1 LSRDRRR
8 SIRLLLREVPLPA
21 PVRREFIDTLF
32 DMRLPILGM
41 GIVTAAIAGLV
52 AREWQDPVIAFLAL
66 AAALLT
72 IVRLLLLRAYAR
84 ARPVVDAELGRWESR
99 YAIGSYASGIL
110 LGLFN
115 VYVLNYHFPLL
126 HLITVSLVFGFG
138 AGIVSRIS
146 IRPVICVISLLLAT
160 VPTVVA
166 LAVHAVEPNPIEL
179 HAPLFATEAF
189 LVAMITMLSLQSVRH
204 LYRSAVRH
212 LTAEHDMALLAKFD
226 ALTGLANR
234 LLLRERFQDS
244 SLIAAA
250 QGEQLALHFIDLDG
264 FKAVNDGLGHLAGD
278 SVLQQV
284 SRRLEGLVRAED
296 TVARLGGDEFIV
308 LQTHVRDRSEAEM
321 LARRMIRQL
330 SAPYEADGDWV
341 RISAS
346 VGIAMMP
353 EFGREL
359 ETLLSC
365 ADAALYRCKGGGKG
379 KLHFCT
385 SDDRMSDKRAVA

>member
-8 SIRLLLREVPLPA
+8 SIGLLLREVPLPV

-32 DMRLPILGM
+32 GMRLPILGM
-41 GIVTAAIAGLV
+41 GIVTAAIAGLI
-52 AREWQDPVIAFLAL
+52 AREWRDPIIALLAL
-66 AAALLT
+66 AVALVT
-72 IVRLLLLRAYAR
+72 VVRLLVLRAYER
-84 ARPVVDAELGRWESR
+84 ARPVVDAQLDRWEAR
-99 YAIGSYASGIL
+99 YAFGNYAFGLL
-110 LGLFN
+110 LGLLN
-115 VYVLNYHFPLL
+115 VHVLNYHFPLL
-126 HLITVSLVFGFG
+126 DLITVSLVFGFG

-160 VPTVVA
+160 VPTVAA
-166 LAVHAVEPNPIEL
+166 LAVHAFEPNTIEL
-179 HAPLFATEAF
+179 HAPLFAAEAF

-204 LYRSAVRH
+204 LYRSAVQH

-234 LLLRERFQDS
+234 LLLRERFHDS

-250 QGEQLALHFIDLDG
+250 EGEQLALHFIDLDG
-264 FKAVNDGLGHLAGD
+264 FKAVNDGQGHLAGD

-308 LQTHVRDRSEAEM
+308 LQTHVQDQSEAEM
-321 LARRMIRQL
+321 LARRIIRQL
-330 SAPYEADGDWV
+330 SAPYEADGNWV

-346 VGIAMMP
+346 IGIAMMP

-385 SDDRMSDKRAVA
+385 SDDLMSDKRAVA